1 MSLIIEISNILVVDD
16 FQPRCKLNNEVV
28 EDYAKE
34 IAAKKKFPPIVVY
47 QINSEYHLV
56 DGRHRLDAYRKN
68 GHEKIECDVKVGS
81 RQDALLFAVGANA
94 DHGLRRTNADK
105 RRVVKML
112 LNEPSWKDKSNN
124 AIAEQCKVTEA
135 LVRKVKKEMD
145 LKTDNVVDK
154 NGRKMGVKNIGGNSK
169 KSKPGD
175 MDPNPNEPAGEP
187 LQVPKEDQPDDD
199 NRKMTGGND
208 SDFQNIHGQVGYTP
222 SDKLRTDRSDDSLD
236 DNVNSVIPFGDD
248 QREMLENTLSVFG
261 PLLRSIEA
269 LPFEFKLSNTLRI
282 EMEKCRQAV
291 EDFDMRINE
300 HKGMA
305 E

>member
-1 MSLIIEISNILVVDD
+1 
-16 FQPRCKLNNEVV
+16 
-28 EDYAKE
+28 
-34 IAAKKKFPPIVVY
+34 
-47 QINSEYHLV
+47 
-56 DGRHRLDAYRKN
+56 
-68 GHEKIECDVKVGS
+68 
-81 RQDALLFAVGANA
+81 
-94 DHGLRRTNADK
+94 
-105 RRVVKML
+105 
-112 LNEPSWKDKSNN
+112 
-124 AIAEQCKVTEA
+124 
-135 LVRKVKKEMD
+135 
-145 LKTDNVVDK
+145 
-154 NGRKMGVKNIGGNSK
+154 
-169 KSKPGD
+169 
-175 MDPNPNEPAGEP
+175 
-187 LQVPKEDQPDDD
+187 
-199 NRKMTGGND
+199 MTGGND

-222 SDKLRTDRSDDSLD
+222 SDTLRTDRSDDSLD